1 MKMPNVSAVGPPS
14 DPPPDVGALLSACRP
29 RTLLLLGVAEGMR
42 LPADCVVTHCPAGAS
57 CTALDG
63 AARFD
68 VVFVRGV
75 LEGLNKA
82 EGLRFLCRLRDFHT
96 SRLYV
101 WVRLDTWE
109 ENDFFGLGM
118 ERLALW
124 QEGSASY
131 GLFRFDIATY
141 KPAPEWFNAK
151 YWAHPELWDKYP
163 WLPS

>member
-1 MKMPNVSAVGPPS
+1 MPNDSTAGPRS
-14 DPPPDVGALLSACRP
+14 DSPPDVAALLSACRP
-29 RTLLLLGVAEGMR
+29 RTLLLLGIAEGVR
-42 LPADCVVTHCPAGAS
+42 PPADCVVTHCPAGEVGG
-57 CTALDG
+57 ALDG

-75 LEGLNKA
+75 LEALNKV
-82 EGLRFLCRLRDFHT
+82 EGLRLLCRLRDFHT

-101 WVRLDTWE
+101 WVRLDAWE
-109 ENDFFGLGM
+109 ENDLFGLGM
-118 ERLALW
+118 ERLAVW
-124 QEGSASY
+124 QEEGQAHA
-131 GLFRFDIATY
+131 LFRFDIATY